1 MVADAVT
8 ALSVESP
15 AKARKFA
22 GLIRQ
27 RLAEH
32 GQAPVARACEVDVA
46 TVSRWV
52 SEGRLDQFATLLDVL
67 QLKVVPNHLRCYP
80 EAEIEALFALAQ
92 SRLRHLHHAR
102 ELAEDDE

>member
-1 MVADAVT
+1 MHGT
-8 ALSVESP
+8 AEAP
-15 AKARKFA
+15 AKARKFSA
-22 GLIRQ
+22 LIRQ

-52 SEGRLDQFATLLDVL
+52 SEGRLDQFATMLDAL
-67 QLKVVPNHLRCYP
+67 RLKVVPNNLRCYP

-92 SRLRHLHHAR
+92 SRLRHLRHAS